1 MRKVENREFA
11 DKSRVKRFEGGVVY
25 AADAD
30 GKFYLVLDEGT
41 MSDFLD
47 EEDCEGIEFVKT
59 YEFDTAAERNTYIAK
74 RNWN

>member
-1 MRKVENREFA
+1 MRQVENREFA
-11 DKSRVKRFEGGVVY
+11 DKSTVKGFEGGVVY

-41 MSDFLD
+41 MSDLLD
-47 EEDCEGIEFVKT
+47 EEDREGLEFVKT
-59 YEFDTAAERNTYIAK
+59 YEFDTAAERNTYLAK